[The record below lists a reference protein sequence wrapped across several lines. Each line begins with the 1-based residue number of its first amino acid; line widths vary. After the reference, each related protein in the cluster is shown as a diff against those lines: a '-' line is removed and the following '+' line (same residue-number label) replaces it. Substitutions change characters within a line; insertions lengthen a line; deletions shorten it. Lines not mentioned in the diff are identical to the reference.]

1 MWDNIPN
8 TPPLTLTLGW
18 YPLASL
24 GVANY
29 SSLEFDNINH
39 MKKTVLLCSC
49 AAIVAFVAGF
59 KAGQPN
65 NLQVANYNTLP
76 YKIDLIKAYDGYYK
90 ANEALLDTLDNHYD
104 WVDAFDPCDYYE
116 AKSKLDSLLNLEAN

>member
-1 MWDNIPN
+1 
-8 TPPLTLTLGW
+8 
-18 YPLASL
+18 
-24 GVANY
+24 
-29 SSLEFDNINH
+29 
-39 MKKTVLLCSC
+39 MKKTVLLCCC

-104 WVDAFDPCDYYE
+104 WVDTFDPYDYYE